1 MNKREVYLTKG
12 GSEKLRAELE
22 VLKGPR
28 RMEIAARLRSA
39 IQEGDLSENADYA
52 TAKEAQAFLEGRI
65 LEIETTLREAI
76 IVEESPRQDLVG
88 VGSTVVVSE
97 DGRKPETFQ
106 LVGVREADPRHG
118 RISNESPI
126 GLALMGK
133 RVGEVTVA
141 TTPGGEIRMTIL
153 EIR

>member
-1 MNKREVYLTKG
+1 MNKRETYLTRE
-12 GSEKLRAELE
+12 GSEKLRAELQ

-28 RMEIAARLRSA
+28 RTEMAARLRSA

-52 TAKEAQAFLEGRI
+52 SAKEAQAFLEGRI
-65 LEIETTLREAI
+65 LEIETALRDAI
-76 IVEESPRQDLVG
+76 IVEETARHDLVA
-88 VGSTVVVSE
+88 VGSTVIVSE
-97 DGRKPETFQ
+97 DGQPPETFQ

-118 RISNESPI
+118 KISNESPI

-133 RVGEVTVA
+133 RVGEVVVA
-141 TTPGGEIRMTIL
+141 ATPGGEIRMTIL

>member
-1 MNKREVYLTKG
+1 MNKREVYLTKE

-28 RMEIAARLRSA
+28 RAEIAARLRSA
-39 IQEGDLSENADYA
+39 IQEGDLSENADYSV
-52 TAKEAQAFLEGRI
+52 AKEAQAFLEGRI

-76 IVEESPRQDLVG
+76 IVENAPHQDSVG
-88 VGSTVVVSE
+88 VGSTIVVSE
-97 DGRKPETFQ
+97 DGREPETFQ

-118 RISNESPI
+118 KISNESPI

-133 RVGEVTVA
+133 RVGEVAVA
-141 TTPGGEIRMTIL
+141 TTPGGEIRMTIV

>member
-1 MNKREVYLTKG
+1 MNKRDVYLTKE

-28 RMEIAARLRSA
+28 RAEIAARLRSA
-39 IQEGDLSENADYA
+39 IQEGDLSENADYS
-52 TAKEAQAFLEGRI
+52 TAKEAQGFLEGRI

-76 IVEESPRQDLVG
+76 IVEDASHQDSVG
-88 VGSTVVVSE
+88 VGSTVIVSE
-97 DGRKPETFQ
+97 DGREPETFQ
-106 LVGVREADPRHG
+106 LVGIREADPRHG
-118 RISNESPI
+118 KISNESPI

-133 RVGEVTVA
+133 RVGDLA
-141 TTPGGEIRMTIL
+141 IARTPGGEIRMTIV